1 MEAQQMKIIAKNL
14 IEKLF
19 WVGVFG
25 LAMGFLEA
33 IVVVY
38 LRDIYYP
45 GGFGFPMSPVS
56 PQMYFVELVREVAT
70 VLMLLALGF
79 LVGKNRIQKAAYF
92 LISFAAWDI
101 VYYIALKLFLDW
113 PSSLLAWDVLFL
125 IPLPWLGPVLA
136 PVIVS
141 LTMIWFGA
149 SLLMLE
155 EANGPVFL
163 KTKEWLLL
171 LLGTCLIFASFVWNY
186 SALIVRGGYLSK
198 ILTLSQ
204 NQEFLK
210 TVYTYTPEKFNWV
223 MFGTGELFIFSS
235 MVSILNRYW
244 QAVQYTG
251 KEILTQIHNIQ
262 QQIFHS
268 H

>member
-1 MEAQQMKIIAKNL
+1 MKTLSKNL
-14 IEKLF
+14 IERLF

-45 GGFGFPMSPVS
+45 AGFGFPMSPVS

-79 LVGKNRIQKAAYF
+79 LVGKNAIQKLAYF
-92 LISFAAWDI
+92 LISFAVWDI
-101 VYYIALKLFLDW
+101 VYYVALKLFLNW
-113 PSSLLAWDVLFL
+113 PQSLLTWDVLFL

-136 PVIVS
+136 PIIVS

-155 EANGPVFL
+155 ESNGPVFL
-163 KTKEWLLL
+163 KSEEWLLL
-171 LLGTCLIFASFVWNY
+171 LLGIGLIFTSFIWNY
-186 SALIVRGGYLSK
+186 SALIVQGNYLPK

-210 TVYTYTPEKFNWV
+210 DVYNYTPEIFNWFV
-223 MFGTGELFIFSS
+223 FGTGELIVISAS
-235 MVSILNRYW
+235 TALLIRYR
-244 QAVQYTG
+244 QAVWRTG
-251 KEILTQIHNIQ
+251 KEFLTYIYNIQ
-262 QQIFHS
+262 HYLFHS